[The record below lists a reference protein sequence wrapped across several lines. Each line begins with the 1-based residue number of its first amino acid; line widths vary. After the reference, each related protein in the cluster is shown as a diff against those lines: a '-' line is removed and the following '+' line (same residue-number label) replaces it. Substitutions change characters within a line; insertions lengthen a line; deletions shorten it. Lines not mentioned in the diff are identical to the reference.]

1 MCYCAKF
8 TNYSTV
14 SSAPII
20 KVLQGFFSCLHA
32 GKKQKKKMKEA
43 CFFFFLCI
51 CCYHLILVCVLGGG
65 KRWSGL
71 QLLGSG
77 DKDITFVLLH
87 ERTRVLCCVV
97 KCGLCPVHITTST
110 NSMLTQ
116 NQPRTQIDVKSE
128 CMLIPAEHTGPELK
142 FSAKIR

>member
-14 SSAPII
+14 FQ
-20 KVLQGFFSCLHA
+20 VLQSLTRVLQLPACWEKA
-32 GKKQKKKMKEA
+32 KEENKRSM
-43 CFFFFLCI
+43 FFFFLCI

-87 ERTRVLCCVV
+87 ERTRV
-97 KCGLCPVHITTST
+97 PW
-110 NSMLTQ
+110 
-116 NQPRTQIDVKSE
+116 
-128 CMLIPAEHTGPELK
+128 
-142 FSAKIR
+142 